1 MHNDISEY
9 IFSSAFASIANISN
23 SDIFIYLKNLDS
35 KYVFLSNN
43 ICKLSNTTHQDAL
56 GKSDIDFKWGK
67 KQAKAF
73 RNDDLFVINNKKNH
87 ISKYLISNDK
97 NFLWIKTEKFL
108 F

>member
-9 IFSSAFASIANISN
+9 LFSSAFASIANIYISS

-67 KQAKAF
+67 KHAKAF
-73 RNDDLFVINNKKNH
+73 RNDDLFVINNKK
-87 ISKYLISNDK
+87 IIYLSI
-97 NFLWIKTEKFL
+97 
-108 F
+108 